1 MPPITR
7 GITLGIAN
15 LLAARRIQLLV
26 SGAHKREIVRLLR
39 AATGPDPALPATAL
53 LDAAQAELLLDRAA
67 AGE

>member
-15 LLAARRIQLLV
+15 ILSAARIQLLV
-26 SGAHKREIVRLLR
+26 SGAHKREIARRLR
-39 AATGPDPALPATAL
+39 AARGPDPELPASAL
-53 LDAAQAELLLDRAA
+53 LGAAQAELLLDRAA